1 MRKVQL
7 FSCGLWLLERRPPD
21 HSWPNNPWKPFPK
34 CILLASAAIYVIQTK
49 VICNFRFQ
57 TFLPHQNESLQDS
70 KDFCRFCSLLF
81 LQCFVWCYFSSVQNY
96 ATHMYVSSEY
106 LLEGRGKEGKKE
118 GQMNFTQQSLKP
130 KTKCLRKEV
139 SWLIYS
145 NGLTE
150 KACGCSSQQAFS
162 EHPPC
167 TWRCNGWQGYN
178 KEDAVFATSDRGLGG
193 IQAVLNVI

>member
-1 MRKVQL
+1 
-7 FSCGLWLLERRPPD
+7 
-21 HSWPNNPWKPFPK
+21 
-34 CILLASAAIYVIQTK
+34 
-49 VICNFRFQ
+49 
-57 TFLPHQNESLQDS
+57 
-70 KDFCRFCSLLF
+70 
-81 LQCFVWCYFSSVQNY
+81 
-96 ATHMYVSSEY
+96 
-106 LLEGRGKEGKKE
+106 
-118 GQMNFTQQSLKP
+118 MNFTQQSLKP
-130 KTKCLRKEV
+130 KPKCLRKEA

-167 TWRCNGWQGYN
+167 TWRCNGWLGYN